1 MRPQLKN
8 LLKAILIIIGAAFFG
23 MFLLMAV
30 YFLPTSKMKD
40 HVMHGAD
47 IYSWLGSYPEMVD
60 LYETTRL
67 DLQTDAIMFQAAICP
82 VKSVTDALAVP
93 NVHVAGWAH
102 SEVNSL
108 LDYVNDAP
116 YEELRIRP
124 YARYWHGYL
133 VFFKPFLTFF
143 NLSDMLIFNMIFQ
156 TLLWVLMIMGFYQK
170 GLKRF
175 IPALFAFIVV
185 MHPFE
190 ISYSFQ
196 ITDCFVI
203 TALTVLVMFR
213 FENSRFVKCNEGAYL
228 FLLSGICT
236 AYMDLLTYPIIT
248 LGVPLSIWM
257 ILRGGNMTLRDQLK
271 SVVKCSAYW
280 GGGYLGM
287 LFMKWLLA
295 SVILRENILT
305 EALGEVMFRTSTQ
318 TGDTEG
324 GLTITRFDAVRANV
338 MVFAKWTYMAV
349 VLLVLIWILHDY
361 FRYMHHAEPAAMQYR
376 LISALPQLLICVYPF
391 LWYLLASNHSYV
403 HPRLAYRGLAI
414 FAFATG
420 AAAVILAGGRRQM
433 D

>member
-203 TALTVLVMFR
+203 TALTVLAMFH
-213 FENSRFVKCNEGAYL
+213 FENSRFVQDNDGAYL
-228 FLLSGICT
+228 FLLAGICT
-236 AYMDLLTYPIIT
+236 AYMDLLTYPVVT
-248 LGVPLSIWM
+248 LGIPLSLWILLREEKQTLKDKM
-257 ILRGGNMTLRDQLK
+257 ILTIKD
-271 SVVKCSAYW
+271 SAYW

-287 LFMKWLLA
+287 FFMKWLLA
-295 SVILRENILT
+295 SVILGENIFANAIG
-305 EALGEVMFRTSTQ
+305 EAQSWVSTH
-318 TGDTEG
+318 TANAESG
-324 GLTITRFDAVRANV
+324 GIRRFDAIRINV
-338 MVFAKWTYMAV
+338 MLFAKWTYIAAAIF
-349 VLLVLIWILHDY
+349 VLIWILRDY
-361 FRYMHHAEPAAMQYR
+361 FSDKCRTEHTAMKHR
-376 LISALPQLLICVYPF
+376 LNSVLPLLLISTYPF
-391 LWYLLASNHSYV
+391 LWYMLASSHSYV
-403 HPRLAYRGLAI
+403 HPRLAYRELSISFFAI
-414 FAFATG
+414 Y
-420 AAAVILAGGRRQM
+420 AAAVTLAGGRRQAG
-433 D
+433 